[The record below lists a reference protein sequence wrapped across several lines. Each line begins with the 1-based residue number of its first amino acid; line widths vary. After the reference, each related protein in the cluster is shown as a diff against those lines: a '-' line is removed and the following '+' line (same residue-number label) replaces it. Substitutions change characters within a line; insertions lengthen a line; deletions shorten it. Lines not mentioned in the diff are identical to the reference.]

1 VIGLEA
7 NTGSLKKF
15 LIDNK
20 KVVSIIGAV
29 IVLVGG
35 AALGMNIREKQLQE
49 AQEKAYTTGASA
61 YSEGKFDE
69 AVTELEKAK
78 ELAPGDAKTH
88 LNLGQSYEAKGE
100 LDKALAEYKA
110 SIEADPKQPEALYNI
125 AIIYK
130 SKADIANAIKSLED
144 AVKLNKEFV
153 AARIA
158 LGDLYVING
167 EHAKAKAEYEAVVNM
182 KPFGIDLE
190 EIKQKI
196 KVLK

>member
-1 VIGLEA
+1 MIDLGA
-7 NTGSLKKF
+7 NPGSVKKF
-15 LIDNK
+15 FLDNK
-20 KVVSIIGAV
+20 KVVLAVCAAVVLIGATV
-29 IVLVGG
+29 IAINV
-35 AALGMNIREKQLQE
+35 REQRLQE

-61 YSEGKFDE
+61 YSEGKFDK
-69 AVTELEKAK
+69 AITELEKAK

-88 LNLGQSYEAKGE
+88 LNLAQSYEAKGE

-130 SKADIANAIKSLED
+130 SKADIANAIKSLEA

-167 EHAKAKAEYEAVVNM
+167 ENAKAKGEYEAVVNM
-182 KPFGIDLE
+182 NPYGVDLE

>member
-1 VIGLEA
+1 MEA
-7 NTGSLKKF
+7 KDSSLKKF
-15 LIDNK
+15 FSDNK
-20 KVVSIIGAV
+20 KAVLAVCAAVVLIGATV
-29 IVLVGG
+29 
-35 AALGMNIREKQLQE
+35 AAMNVREQQRQE

-69 AVTELEKAK
+69 AITELEKAK

-100 LDKALAEYKA
+100 LDKALTEYKA

-130 SKADIANAIKSLED
+130 SKGDMANAIASLE
-144 AVKLNKEFV
+144 AATKMNKEFA

-167 EHAKAKAEYEAVVNM
+167 DNTKAKEEYEAVVNM
-182 KPFGIDLE
+182 NPYGVDLE

-196 KVLK
+196 RVLK